1 MIAKSYEIDGPR
13 LLELDGAGTRL
24 ISARD
29 AIQLISAAAER
40 PASLLVIPKTLRS
53 EEFFDLRTG
62 IAGQI
67 IQKFAAYGL
76 RACTVGDISRPVDAS
91 SALRDFGF
99 ESNRGNQVWFLE
111 EIKSGS

>member
-24 ISARD
+24 TSARD
-29 AIQLISAAAER
+29 AIQLISAAAQKQ
-40 PASLLVIPKTLRS
+40 ASLLVIPKTLRS

-62 IAGQI
+62 IAAQI

-76 RACTVGDISRPVDAS
+76 RACTVGDRSRHVDAS
-91 SALRDFGF
+91 CALRDFSF
-99 ESNRGNQVWFLE
+99 ESTRANQVWFLKE
-111 EIKSGS
+111 PSR